1 MRELDMQPG
10 AKPAAA
16 SLRRLQLP
24 QMALEYTLLRSKRK
38 SIGFLI
44 NEHGLRITAPR
55 WVTLRDIEQAIR
67 AKEGWIVAKL
77 QLRRE
82 RVAQSEQS
90 RMAWCDG
97 ALLPYLGGMLKL
109 RLVEAA
115 RAAVRHDPASG
126 ELALHLP
133 AGSDEARIRE
143 LVKAW
148 LQERARQWYAARLP
162 VYAAQL
168 GVGYRA
174 FALTSARTQWGSCTA
189 AGMIRLHWRLMHFA
203 PEHIDYVIVHELAHL
218 IEMNHS
224 PRFWAVVA
232 SIFPEHAASRKVLRE
247 QGLATLPPL

>member
-1 MRELDMQPG
+1 MQPG
-10 AKPAAA
+10 AQPGAGN
-16 SLRRLQLP
+16 LRRLQLP
-24 QMALEYTLLRSKRK
+24 QMTLEYTLVRSKRK

-44 NEHGLRITAPR
+44 NDHGLRITAPR

-67 AKEGWIVAKL
+67 AKEGWIAAKL

-82 RVAQSEQS
+82 RAAQSEQR
-90 RMAWCDG
+90 RMAWRDG

-109 RLVEAA
+109 RLIEAA
-115 RAAVRHDPASG
+115 RAEVRHDQAGG

-133 AGSDEARIRE
+133 AGADEARMKA

-148 LQERARQWYAARLP
+148 LQEQARQRFAARLP
-162 VYAAQL
+162 IYAAQL
-168 GVGYRA
+168 GVAYRD
-174 FALTSARTQWGSCTA
+174 FALTSARTQWGSCTS

-203 PEHIDYVIVHELAHL
+203 PEHIDYVIAHELAHL

-232 SIFPEHAASRKVLRE
+232 SVFPDHAASRRVLRE
-247 QGLATLPPL
+247 HGLATLPPL